1 MLFYVNK
8 TIPFYYLKTTTV
20 LNISYEYVNFER
32 LLIRWRMYEGWCM
45 RTGCSE
51 EYANF
56 GGGSQKKQKVQMMIF
71 IILKLC
77 VLCILHIFTTYN
89 QQMHNIQG

>member
-1 MLFYVNK
+1 
-8 TIPFYYLKTTTV
+8 
-20 LNISYEYVNFER
+20 
-32 LLIRWRMYEGWCM
+32 M

>member
-1 MLFYVNK
+1 
-8 TIPFYYLKTTTV
+8 
-20 LNISYEYVNFER
+20 
-32 LLIRWRMYEGWCM
+32 M

-51 EYANF
+51 EYTNF
-56 GGGSQKKQKVQMMIF
+56 GGGGQKKQKVHMMII

-89 QQMHNIQG
+89 QQMHNIQAVELKSGPSTKL

>member
-1 MLFYVNK
+1 
-8 TIPFYYLKTTTV
+8 
-20 LNISYEYVNFER
+20 
-32 LLIRWRMYEGWCM
+32 M

-56 GGGSQKKQKVQMMIF
+56 GGKSQKKQKVQMMIF

-77 VLCILHIFTTYN
+77 VLCILQIFTTYN
-89 QQMHNIQG
+89 QQMHNIQGAQLKSGLSTKSRIFHVRCYL